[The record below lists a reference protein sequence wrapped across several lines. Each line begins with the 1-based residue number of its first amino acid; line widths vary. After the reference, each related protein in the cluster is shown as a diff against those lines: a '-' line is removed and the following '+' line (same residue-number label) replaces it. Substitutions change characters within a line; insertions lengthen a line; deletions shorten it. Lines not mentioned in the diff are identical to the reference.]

1 MGLLKYAGSAVARG
15 LLLASF
21 SALLTFPL
29 LAQEAVAPPPGVTRV
44 QTVEGI
50 TQYQLANGLK
60 VLLAPDLADERVTV
74 NLTYLVGSRH
84 EGYGESGMAHLLE
97 HLIFKGSPNTVD
109 PKAEFRKRG
118 FTFNGTTT
126 ADRTNY
132 FATFVSSQ
140 ESLDW
145 YIGWQADAM
154 VNSFIA
160 KKDLD
165 SEMTVVRS
173 EFEIAGNNPF
183 ATLSQRVMAAAYP
196 WHNYGKATIGN
207 RADIENVDIAR
218 LQSFYKRYY
227 RPDNAVLMVAGKF
240 DPAATLSG
248 IQKTLGSL
256 SRGQLPMALTYTLE
270 PVQDG
275 ERSVVVRRPA
285 SAQLML
291 ASYHAPAALHPD
303 NMALTVLT
311 TALGDVPSGRL
322 HKALVESKLAQAVFV
337 GTDRRRE
344 ASSLVF
350 GTAFAPEDD
359 PLPRQ
364 KLLLD
369 IVENL
374 AKQPL
379 RQDEFDRAKAKIEKN
394 LELAFANA
402 AAVAQG
408 ALHFEV
414 LGDWRAVFVDRERM
428 KAVTLDEVNR
438 VARSYLLADNRTLGH
453 LIPTKAPMRAPE
465 IGLPDVAAYL
475 QGFTLNEK
483 GLESSAFDFSTGS
496 LHEKVMFSSTAGGI
510 KTALLPK
517 PVRGDLVKLSVSF
530 KFGSLESLR
539 QQGAAAMLAGQMLDK
554 GTTSMTRQQIH
565 DEQVKLGAA
574 LSLHFGE
581 EGGALTLT
589 VKKENAMAALALA
602 TRLLRESIFP
612 PAEFEEIRAAQ
623 IKALQ
628 GQLKDKS
635 AQARNAWSRYGNPYA
650 KGDPRYLYSLEETL
664 QELTAVTRDQVY
676 AFYQRFYG
684 AQSAQISVL
693 GPVDVK
699 QYQQQIALSLE
710 NWQAPQ
716 AWQRVEQPLI
726 ERTPARL
733 VFDTPDK
740 SNASLAA
747 YHALPLRAGQ
757 FDWQDYAM
765 SLATRIFGG
774 GPGSRLWVRLRE
786 SGGLSYSAGA
796 AYSASRYEPNASFS
810 LSAEVAPAKVSAA
823 EAALKEEL
831 LRSLSEGFTATE
843 VETFKRQFL
852 ADRLR
857 GRSGDAWALAFMRD
871 QMEFGQ
877 APDAYE
883 RGDAMIESLTTE
895 QVNSAWKKFVKPEKL
910 VWGVFGDQSTVR

>member
-1 MGLLKYAGSAVARG
+1 MGILKCAGSGVARR
-15 LLLASF
+15 LLLACF
-21 SALLTFPL
+21 SALLALPL
-29 LAQEAVAPPPGVTRV
+29 LAQVAVALPPGVSRM

-60 VLLAPDLADERVTV
+60 VLLASDLADERVTV
-74 NLTYLVGSRH
+74 NLTYMVGSRH

-97 HLIFKGSPNTVD
+97 HLIFKGTPGTVD

-118 FTFNGTTT
+118 FTFNGTTS

-132 FATFVSSQ
+132 YATFVSSQ

-183 ATLSQRVMAAAYP
+183 ATLSQRVTAAAYP
-196 WHNYGKATIGN
+196 WHNYGKSTIGN
-207 RADIENVDIAR
+207 RADIENVDISR
-218 LQSFYKRYY
+218 LQSFYQRYY

-240 DPAATLSG
+240 DAAATLTAV
-248 IQKTLGSL
+248 QKSFGAMV
-256 SRGQLPMALTYTLE
+256 RPARPVPLTYTLE

-285 SAQLML
+285 SAQLIL
-291 ASYHAPAALHPD
+291 ASYHAPAALHSD
-303 NMALTVLT
+303 NIALAVVV

-337 GTDRRRE
+337 GTERRRE

-369 IVENL
+369 IVENM
-374 AKQPL
+374 AKEPL

-408 ALHFEV
+408 ALQFEV
-414 LGDWRAVFVDRERM
+414 LGDWRAMFVDRERM
-428 KAVTLDEVNR
+428 KAVTLEDVNR

-465 IGLPDVAAYL
+465 ISSPDVAAYL

-483 GLESSAFDFSTGS
+483 GMESSAFDFNTRS
-496 LHEKVMFSSTAGGI
+496 LNEKVDFSSTPGGI
-510 KTALLPK
+510 KAALLPK
-517 PVRGDLVKLSVSF
+517 PVRGDLVKLGVSF
-530 KFGSLESLR
+530 KFGNLESLR

-565 DEQVKLGAA
+565 DEQVRLGAA

-602 TRLLRESIFP
+602 TRMLRESIFP
-612 PAEFEEIRAAQ
+612 PAEFEEVRAAQ

-635 AQARNAWSRYGNPYA
+635 AQAHNAWSRYGIPYA

-664 QELTAVTRDQVY
+664 QELTAVTRDQAY

-684 AQSAQISVL
+684 AQDAQIAVL
-693 GPVDVK
+693 GPIDAAQVK
-699 QYQQQIALSLE
+699 QQFALALDG
-710 NWQAPQ
+710 WRAPQ

-740 SNASLAA
+740 SNASLSA
-747 YHALPLRAGQ
+747 YHGLPLRAGQ

-774 GPGSRLWVRLRE
+774 GPGSRLWLRLRE
-786 SGGLSYSAGA
+786 TGGLSYSAGA
-796 AYSASRYEPNASFS
+796 SYSASRYEASARFS
-810 LSAEVAPAKVSAA
+810 MSAEVSPAKVSAA

-831 LRSLSEGFTATE
+831 LRSLGDGFTAAE
-843 VETFKRQFL
+843 VETFKRQLL

-857 GRSGDAWALAFMRD
+857 GRSGDAWALAFMGDR
-871 QMEFGQ
+871 MEFGQ
-877 APDAYE
+877 TPDAYE
-883 RGDAMIESLTTE
+883 RGDALIESLTTE
-895 QVNSAWKKFVKPEKL
+895 QVNMAWKKFVKPEKL

>member
-1 MGLLKYAGSAVARG
+1 MSILKCTGGRFTRAAA
-15 LLLASF
+15 LFFFTALLAWQ
-21 SALLTFPL
+21 A
-29 LAQEAVAPPPGVTRV
+29 LAQQTVALPPGVTRV

-97 HLIFKGSPNTVD
+97 HLIFKGSPNTPD

-132 FATFVSSQ
+132 YATFVSSQ

-218 LQSFYKRYY
+218 LQTFYKRYY
-227 RPDNAVLMVAGKF
+227 RADNAVLMVAGKF
-240 DPAATLSG
+240 DPATTLSG
-248 IQKTLGSL
+248 IQKSFGAL
-256 SRGQLPMALTYTLE
+256 QKPPLPVTLTYTLE

-291 ASYHAPAALHPD
+291 VSYRAPAALHPD
-303 NMALTVLT
+303 NSALAVLA

-322 HKALVESKLAQAVFV
+322 HKALVESKLAQAAFA
-337 GTDRRRE
+337 GANRQRE
-344 ASSLVF
+344 AGSLVF
-350 GTAFAPEDD
+350 GTAFGPDDD

-369 IVENL
+369 VVENL
-374 AKQPL
+374 AKEPL
-379 RQDEFDRAKAKIEKN
+379 RQDEFERAKARIEKGQ
-394 LELAFANA
+394 ELAFANA

-428 KAVTLDEVNR
+428 KTVTLDDVNR

-453 LIPTKAPMRAPE
+453 LVPTRTPVRAPE
-465 IGLPDVAAYL
+465 MGLPDVTSYL
-475 QGFTLNEK
+475 QGYTLSEK
-483 GLESSAFDFSTGS
+483 GLESSAFDFSTRS
-496 LHEKVMFSSTAGGI
+496 LNEKVSFASTPGGI
-510 KTALLPK
+510 KTALLSK

-530 KFGSLESLR
+530 KFGSAESLR
-539 QQGAAAMLAGQMLDK
+539 QQDVAAMMAGQMLDK
-554 GTTSMTRQQIH
+554 GTVSMTRQQIH
-565 DEQVKLGAA
+565 DEQVRLGAA
-574 LSLHFGE
+574 LSMHFGE

-589 VKKENAMAALALA
+589 VKQDKVMAALELA
-602 TRLLRESIFP
+602 KRMLRESTFP
-612 PAEFEEIRAAQ
+612 PAEFEEIRSAQ
-623 IKALQ
+623 IKAVE
-628 GQLKDKS
+628 GQLKDKA
-635 AQARNAWSRYGNPYA
+635 AQAHNAWSRYGNPYA
-650 KGDPRYLYSLEETL
+650 KGDPRYVYTLEETL
-664 QELTAVTRDQVY
+664 QEIKSVTRDQAY

-684 AQSAQISVL
+684 AQSAQIAVL
-693 GPVDVK
+693 GPMDVT
-699 QYQQQIALSLE
+699 QYQQQLALALDG
-710 NWQAPQ
+710 WQAPQ
-716 AWQRVEQPLI
+716 AWQRVEKPLI
-726 ERTPARL
+726 ARTPARL

-740 SNASLAA
+740 TNTSLTA

-765 SLATRIFGG
+765 SLAARIFGS
-774 GPGSRLWVRLRE
+774 GPGSRLWMRLRE
-786 SGGLSYSAGA
+786 SSGLSYSAGA
-796 AYSASRYEPNASFS
+796 SYNASRYEANANIS
-810 LSAEVAPAKVSAA
+810 LSAEVSPAKVSAA
-823 EAALKEEL
+823 ESALKEEL
-831 LRSLSEGFTATE
+831 LRSLSEGFTAAE
-843 VETFKRQFL
+843 METFKQQYL

-857 GRSGDAWALAFMRD
+857 GRSGDNWALAFMGER
-871 QMEFGQ
+871 MEFDQ
-877 APDAYE
+877 TPDAYE
-883 RGDAMIESLTTE
+883 RGDAMITSLTLE
-895 QVNSAWKKFVKPEKL
+895 QVNSTWKKFVKPEKL
-910 VWGVFGDQSTVR
+910 VWGVFGDQSKMR